1 MAAAS
6 GCRGGLYLNDVDDYS
21 GQIFMSEEIL
31 INATSQETRV
41 AFVENGML
49 QEVQIERASKQDL
62 VGSIFKGCVSRV
74 MPGMDAA
81 FVDIGLSKAAF
92 IHSSDVAYPHKS
104 LSNRQAE
111 PLDSDVT
118 ILQPCNESITSLL
131 HEGQQLLVQVVKDQL
146 GTKGARL
153 TTNIT
158 VPSRYMVL
166 LPYSNDVRISVRM
179 DDEDERTRLATIT
192 KQLLADLQ
200 ADCGCILR
208 TAAEGISATDLMRDL
223 KFLLNLWD
231 TIVDKVNQAASVA
244 EVYSD
249 LPLAVRTLRD
259 LSVEDVETIRIDTR
273 SAYETVQ
280 VFSEKLVPELADRV
294 TYYSGSRPIF
304 DLYSI
309 EDELKKALQR
319 KVMIK
324 SGGYLIFDQTEAMT
338 TIDVNTG
345 GFIGHRNLE
354 ETIYKTNLEAAQAI
368 ARQLR
373 LRNLGGIII
382 IDFIDMEDEEHKRQ
396 VMRVF
401 EKSLDKNRAK
411 SQICEVSSLGL
422 VEMTRKRTRESL
434 EHVLCE
440 SCATCNGRGYIKTA
454 ETVCFELFREIMR
467 ETRQYE
473 MNELLVLASQPVVDL
488 LLDEESTSLA
498 ELEDCVGKTIKLQ
511 VESLYSQE
519 QFDVVPL

>member
-1 MAAAS
+1 
-6 GCRGGLYLNDVDDYS
+6 
-21 GQIFMSEEIL
+21 MSEEIL
-31 INATSQETRV
+31 LNITPQETRV
-41 AFVENGML
+41 AIVENGML
-49 QEVQIERASKQDL
+49 QELQIERVGKRGL
-62 VGSIFKGCVSRV
+62 VGKIYKGCVSRV

-92 IHSSDVAYPHKS
+92 IHSSDVSYMPKS
-104 LSNRQAE
+104 SRLSKIESNNIDE
-111 PLDSDVT
+111 T
-118 ILQPCNESITSLL
+118 ILQSSNEPITNIL

-158 VPSRYMVL
+158 VPSRYIVL
-166 LPYSNDVRISVRM
+166 LPYSNDVRISARIE
-179 DDEDERTRLATIT
+179 DEDERSRLTT
-192 KQLLADLQ
+192 TTQQLLERLK

-208 TAAEGISATDLMRDL
+208 TASEGIGEDELKRDME
-223 KFLLNLWD
+223 FLVSLWG
-231 TIVDKVNQAASVA
+231 TIVDKINQSLSVN

-249 LPLAVRTLRD
+249 LPLAFRTLRD
-259 LSVEDVETIRIDTR
+259 LSVEEIEVIRIDSRIT
-273 SAYETVQ
+273 YEKVKQ
-280 VFSEKLVPELADRV
+280 FSEKLVPELANKIKH
-294 TYYSGSRPIF
+294 YQGNRPIF

-309 EDELKKALQR
+309 EDELQKSLQR
-319 KVMIK
+319 KVTLK
-324 SGGYLIFDQTEAMT
+324 SGGHLIFDQTEAMT

-345 GFIGHRNLE
+345 GFVGHRNLE
-354 ETIYKTNLEAAQAI
+354 ETIFKTNLESAQAI

-382 IDFIDMEDEEHKRQ
+382 IDFIDMDDEEHKRQ

-401 EKSLDKNRAK
+401 EKCLDKDRAK
-411 SQICEVSSLGL
+411 YHVCDVSPLGL

-434 EHVLCE
+434 EHILCE
-440 SCATCNGRGYIKTA
+440 PCVTCDGRGFVKTS

-467 ETRQYE
+467 EARQYE
-473 MNELLVLASQPVVDL
+473 TNELLVLASQPVVDL

-498 ELEDCVGKTIKLQ
+498 ELEDYIGKTIKLQ
-511 VESLYSQE
+511 VESLYYQE

>member
-1 MAAAS
+1 
-6 GCRGGLYLNDVDDYS
+6 
-21 GQIFMSEEIL
+21 MSEEIL
-31 INATSQETRV
+31 INVTPQETRV
-41 AFVENGML
+41 AIVENGVL
-49 QEVQIERASKQDL
+49 QEIQIERVGKQGL
-62 VGSIFKGCVSRV
+62 VGNIFKGCVSRV

-81 FVDIGLSKAAF
+81 FVDVGLSKAAF
-92 IHSSDVAYPHKS
+92 IHSSDVAYLPKS
-104 LSNRQAE
+104 SRHPNTDFNSESE
-111 PLDSDVT
+111 PNNQSV
-118 ILQPCNESITSLL
+118 NESITNIL

-146 GTKGARL
+146 GSKGARL

-158 VPSRYMVL
+158 VPSRYVVL
-166 LPYSNDVRISVRM
+166 LPYSNDVRISARI
-179 DDEDERTRLATIT
+179 EDEEERNRLTKITTRLLEELNAN
-192 KQLLADLQ
+192 
-200 ADCGCILR
+200 CGCILR
-208 TAAEGISATDLMRDL
+208 TAAEGIEEDDLLRDL
-223 KFLLNLWD
+223 KFLFNLWA
-231 TIVDKVNQAASVA
+231 TIVEKINQSSSIDK
-244 EVYSD
+244 VYSD
-249 LPLAVRTLRD
+249 LPLSIRTLRD
-259 LSVEDVETIRIDTR
+259 LSIDEIEVIRIDSR
-273 SAYETVQ
+273 SAYDTLKE
-280 VFSEKLVPELADRV
+280 FSEKLVPEIGERV
-294 TYYSGSRPIF
+294 THYTGNRPIF

-309 EDELKKALQR
+309 EDELQKALQR
-319 KVMIK
+319 KVSLK

-338 TIDVNTG
+338 TIDINTG

-382 IDFIDMEDEEHKRQ
+382 IDFIDMDDEEHKRQ

-401 EKSLDKNRAK
+401 EKSLDKDRAK
-411 SQICEVSSLGL
+411 SQISDVSPLGL

-440 SCATCNGRGYIKTA
+440 SCLTCGGRGYIKTA

-467 ETRQYE
+467 EARQYE
-473 MNELLVLASQPVVDL
+473 TNELLVLASQPVVDL

-498 ELEDCVGKTIKLQ
+498 ELEDYIGKTIKLQ

>member
-1 MAAAS
+1 
-6 GCRGGLYLNDVDDYS
+6 
-21 GQIFMSEEIL
+21 MSEEIL
-31 INATSQETRV
+31 INVTPQETRV
-41 AFVENGML
+41 AIVENGVL
-49 QEVQIERASKQDL
+49 QEIQVERVSKQGL
-62 VGSIFKGCVSRV
+62 VGHIYKGCVSRV

-92 IHSSDVAYPHKS
+92 IHSSDVAFLPKS
-104 LSNRQAE
+104 SRGQQT
-111 PLDSDVT
+111 DVSQPDET
-118 ILQPCNESITSLL
+118 ILQSINDNITSLL

-158 VPSRYMVL
+158 LPSRYMVL
-166 LPYSNDVRISVRM
+166 LPYSHDVRLSTRIE
-179 DDEDERTRLATIT
+179 DEDERVRLTTTTRKFVEELDAN
-192 KQLLADLQ
+192 
-200 ADCGCILR
+200 CGCILR
-208 TAAEGISATDLMRDL
+208 TAAEGVGETELRRDL
-223 KFLLNLWD
+223 KFLLNLWS
-231 TIVDKVNQAASVA
+231 TIVEKVNKVSSVD

-259 LSVEDVETIRIDTR
+259 LSVDDIEIIRIDSRTTFD
-273 SAYETVQ
+273 TVKE
-280 VFSEKLVPELADRV
+280 FSEKLVPELSDCV
-294 TYYSGSRPIF
+294 TRYSGSRPIF

-309 EDELKKALQR
+309 EDELQKALHR
-319 KVMIK
+319 KVTLK

-338 TIDVNTG
+338 TIDINTG
-345 GFIGHRNLE
+345 GYVGHRNLE

-396 VMRVF
+396 VIRVF
-401 EKSLDKNRAK
+401 EKSLDKDRAK
-411 SQICEVSSLGL
+411 SQVCEVSPLGL

-440 SCATCNGRGYIKTA
+440 PCITCSGRGYIKTA

-467 ETRQYE
+467 EARQYE
-473 MNELLVLASQPVVDL
+473 TNELLVLASQPVVDL

-498 ELEDCVGKTIKLQ
+498 ELEDYMGKTIKLQ
-511 VESLYSQE
+511 VESLYLQE